1 MAWRNRSRNAVPADK
16 WKKAFTQSETS
27 AVHRSLGQL
36 YLRALTHTVAP
47 QFNIPS
53 LVSTYHNMIADSVWQ
68 LFGEV
73 SAIRH
78 TVKDENTYS
87 SGELYEPKI
96 LVDGYPHGVEMLL
109 KTRLL
114 IPSLPK
120 LKPHELDQPMP
131 PAIGQYAAAAFDC
144 RAQWKNVI
152 AVFDNLN
159 KITKRATA
167 AYYWPCV
174 VSLIKLSDS
183 SFDADNLTDVQR
195 PGVVPSEIVPNLRET
210 NSFVMQHML
219 LPAVDK
225 PQMNAY
231 EGGDYNEGVTA
242 RLQFVQPSEHFQ
254 NVIWPLVQA
263 GQ

>member
-16 WKKAFTQSETS
+16 WKKAFTQSETN

-47 QFNIPS
+47 KFALPS
-53 LVSTYHNMIADSVWQ
+53 LVSTYHNMVADSVWQ

-73 SAIRH
+73 RAIRH
-78 TVKDENTYS
+78 AIKDENSYNG
-87 SGELYEPKI
+87 GEIYEPKI
-96 LVDGYPHGVEMLL
+96 PVGTGVEMLL

-120 LKPHELDQPMP
+120 LKSHELDQPMP
-131 PAIGQYAAAAFDC
+131 AVIQLYADAAFQC
-144 RAQWKNVI
+144 RAQWKNVM

-159 KITKRATA
+159 TITKRATA
-167 AYYWPCV
+167 AYYWPCA

-195 PGVVPSEIVPNLRET
+195 PGVVPSEIVPNLRDT

-225 PQMNAY
+225 PNATAY
-231 EGGDYNEGVTA
+231 EGGDYSLGVTA
-242 RLQFVQPSEHFQ
+242 RLQFVQSSEHFQ
-254 NVIWPLVQA
+254 NVIWPLVQV